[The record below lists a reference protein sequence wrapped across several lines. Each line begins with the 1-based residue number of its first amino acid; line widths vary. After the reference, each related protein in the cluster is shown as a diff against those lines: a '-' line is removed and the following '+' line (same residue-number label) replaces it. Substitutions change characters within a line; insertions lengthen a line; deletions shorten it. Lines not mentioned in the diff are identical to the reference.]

1 MSLRPIL
8 TNICAA
14 INDERRP
21 DLVVE
26 KMPFDGVI
34 RGIRLASDHGPPGSM
49 MVKKVMVNDRE
60 LAPAILGG
68 LLEGLPSDLEWGHVA
83 KDDTVRITVESTHS
97 KNMAWDPVQ
106 AVLLVEPR
114 SPRTERILMVR
125 SKRVRA
131 RDRACVAWYGAST
144 KTTVHRV
151 VVTPDSASSCMVM
164 LDVLGVEQYSA
175 LKIAAPASFFGT
187 TNMQVKLESEWT
199 IKVWLTNPFDFDLDA
214 SVTIYGGE
222 DNDG

>member
-1 MSLRPIL
+1 MSLRPVL
-8 TNICAA
+8 TNIST
-14 INDERRP
+14 EWP
-21 DLVVE
+21 SELVVE

-34 RGIRLASDHGPPGSM
+34 RGIRLHSKLAGPPVESM
-49 MVKKVMVNDRE
+49 LVKKIMVNDRE
-60 LAPAILGG
+60 LAAPMLGG
-68 LLEGLPSDLEWGHVA
+68 ILRDLPEDLEWGHVA
-83 KDDTVRITVESTHS
+83 KNDTVRITVQSTYS
-97 KNMAWDPVQ
+97 GQDQDPVQ
-106 AVLLVEPR
+106 AILLVEPR
-114 SPRTERILMVR
+114 TPRTDRILMVR

-151 VVTPDSASSCMVM
+151 IVTPDSASPCMVM
-164 LDVLGVEQYSA
+164 LDVLSVEQYSA

-199 IKVWLTNPFDFDLDA
+199 MKVWLTNPFDFDLDA

>member
-8 TNICAA
+8 TNICAD
-14 INDERRP
+14 INNERRP

-68 LLEGLPSDLEWGHVA
+68 LLEGLPPDLEWGHVA
-83 KDDTVRITVESTHS
+83 KNDTVRITVESTHS

-106 AVLLVEPR
+106 AVLLVEPT
-114 SPRTERILMVR
+114 SPDQLLTTLSMEPDGDLCATSELVFDRDMFVTRI
-125 SKRVRA
+125 
-131 RDRACVAWYGAST
+131 
-144 KTTVHRV
+144 
-151 VVTPDSASSCMVM
+151 VVTPELAMFTRVTLHIVGDRDPVIRDANAHAFEGMDPNVGIMHLRAGVRAAIKARWAPRPGLQHPITMV
-164 LDVLGVEQYSA
+164 
-175 LKIAAPASFFGT
+175 
-187 TNMQVKLESEWT
+187 
-199 IKVWLTNPFDFDLDA
+199 
-214 SVTIYGGE
+214 IYGRGV
-222 DNDG
+222 DG